1 MAKEILG
8 GIPRIDER
16 TNLHG
21 IDLWTGCEPYLNGPT
36 VFLCSATPPSSSDED
51 APLGIFPSTATQ
63 QAMRFD
69 GLADKRIHHG
79 IKGIVREVAHNLET
93 HLAPQF
99 LKFTHVPLLAQSFSH
114 QTLMRYG

>member
-1 MAKEILG
+1 M
-8 GIPRIDER
+8 PRIDEW

-21 IDLWTGCEPYLNGPT
+21 IDLWTGCEPCLNSLT
-36 VFLCSATPPSSSDED
+36 VFLCDAPSPLSSDED
-51 APLGIFPSTATQ
+51 VPLGIFPSTAAQ

-79 IKGIVREVAHNLET
+79 IKGIVREIVHHLET

-99 LKFTHVPLLAQSFSH
+99 LKFTDVPLLAQSFSH
-114 QTLMRYG
+114 QTLTRYG